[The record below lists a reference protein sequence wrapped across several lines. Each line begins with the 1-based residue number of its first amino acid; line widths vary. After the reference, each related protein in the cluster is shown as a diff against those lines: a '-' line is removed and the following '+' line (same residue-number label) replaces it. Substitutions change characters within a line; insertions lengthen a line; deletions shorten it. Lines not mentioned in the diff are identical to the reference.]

1 MFSSPFFF
9 GFFFES
15 WSVFLSFL
23 SKTSY
28 DEVYIDNLNEIFPQL
43 EGILRFLS
51 NTVLTFA
58 FQLRIYLLFFSSE
71 LSQNRL
77 SVSSG
82 KHGKQYSQTKVTK
95 SEKCL
100 MEISYAALKI
110 IINFLYEH
118 FPSIRQKLLHT
129 MKSCVI
135 YKFWGHAA
143 ILKVLISGR
152 GSYNKMIFQHFIKST
167 IHT

>member
-1 MFSSPFFF
+1 MKYFLNLKEFCTFFLTLCWHLPFSL
-9 GFFFES
+9 E
-15 WSVFLSFL
+15 
-23 SKTSY
+23 
-28 DEVYIDNLNEIFPQL
+28 YIYFVS
-43 EGILRFLS
+43 GIRDH
-51 NTVLTFA
+51 
-58 FQLRIYLLFFSSE
+58 FFSSE
-71 LSQNRL
+71 LSQNTL

-118 FPSIRQKLLHT
+118 FPSIRQKLLHI
-129 MKSCVI
+129 MKSCFI

-152 GSYNKMIFQHFIKST
+152 GSYNKVIFQHFIKST

>member
-1 MFSSPFFF
+1 MKYFLNLREFCAFFLTLCWHLPFSL
-9 GFFFES
+9 E
-15 WSVFLSFL
+15 
-23 SKTSY
+23 
-28 DEVYIDNLNEIFPQL
+28 YIYFVR
-43 EGILRFLS
+43 GIRDH
-51 NTVLTFA
+51 
-58 FQLRIYLLFFSSE
+58 FFSSE

-167 IHT
+167 IHS